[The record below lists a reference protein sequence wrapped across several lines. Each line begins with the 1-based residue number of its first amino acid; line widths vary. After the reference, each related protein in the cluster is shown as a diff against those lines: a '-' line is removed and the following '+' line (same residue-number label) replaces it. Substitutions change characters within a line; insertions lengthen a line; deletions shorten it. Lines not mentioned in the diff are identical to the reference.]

1 MVQQSRR
8 SRKQRQQKSQRGGSC
23 SARPLNRQRFENK
36 QRGGM
41 APIDMQGL
49 LLDNATRVQAQV
61 SDLDRY
67 IDDSQMLV
75 RQAGG
80 RRSRKQKSQKQ
91 QRKQR
96 QRTQRRNRSNRSN
109 RSNSRS
115 RNQRGGMQDFNS
127 SGMLL
132 KPDQYAAAGLP
143 REFSE
148 FGATMPSYNQLTGAQ
163 PSAAT
168 VKA

>member
-67 IDDSQMLV
+67 IDDSQILS
-75 RQAGG
+75 RQTGG
-80 RRSRKQKSQKQ
+80 RRSQRQQKSQKQ

-96 QRTQRRNRSNRSN
+96 QRTQRRN

>member
-8 SRKQRQQKSQRGGSC
+8 SRRQQRQQKRSQRGGSGSC

-41 APIDMQGL
+41 APIDTPGL

-61 SDLDRY
+61 ADLDRY

-80 RRSRKQKSQKQ
+80 RRSQRQQRQ
-91 QRKQR
+91 QRQRKQR

-109 RSNSRS
+109 RRS
-115 RNQRGGMQDFNS
+115 RNQRGGMQDFNA

-143 REFSE
+143 REFAE
-148 FGATMPSYNQLTGAQ
+148 FEATMPSYNQFTGAQ
-163 PSAAT
+163 PAAA
-168 VKA
+168 KA

>member
-8 SRKQRQQKSQRGGSC
+8 SRKQRQQRSQRGGSGSC

-61 SDLDRY
+61 ADLDRY
-67 IDDSQMLV
+67 IDDSQILS

-80 RRSRKQKSQKQ
+80 RRSQRQQKSQKQ

-109 RSNSRS
+109 SRS
-115 RNQRGGMQDFNS
+115 RNQRGGMQDFNA

-132 KPDQYAAAGLP
+132 KSDQYAAAGLP